1 MSRMNVKEET
11 NSSQQG
17 KIDVKIT
24 FDESMLQLRQT
35 PFGTIIDMDECI
47 TTGDPG
53 GPLLPSKILRIAT
66 PPLTTPNMVDAVTD
80 ADVSGKRISLYV
92 DDLDESGTIERFQFR

>member
-47 TTGDPG
+47 TTGNP
-53 GPLLPSKILRIAT
+53 AT
-66 PPLTTPNMVDAVTD
+66 SIKNTPDCNSATD
-80 ADVSGKRISLYV
+80 N
-92 DDLDESGTIERFQFR
+92 T

>member
-24 FDESMLQLRQT
+24 FDESMHQLRQT
-35 PFGTIIDMDECI
+35 PFGTIIDMVF
-47 TTGDPG
+47 PW
-53 GPLLPSKILRIAT
+53 KAR
-66 PPLTTPNMVDAVTD
+66 
-80 ADVSGKRISLYV
+80 
-92 DDLDESGTIERFQFR
+92 Q